1 MNNKEVFEKNNKANY
16 VRNLNTS
23 RANNEAKRL
32 EEKVKSYKN
41 QKKNQQNKN
50 MSSVGSSNGINNSNN
65 DNTTSRIKSAQNKK
79 PQNSQVT
86 NQVAKTGLQTAGV
99 PAGVSDKMV
108 NSKVGQKAI
117 AGLKKKHPGLAA
129 LDALTGGG
137 SKNEETTTG
146 EGMQNFEIPKKVI
159 KWMIIASPAVLTIV
173 IFICLFVTASQI
185 YLNAV
190 TLGNADKL
198 SASEAEEKITDLLEN
213 NSDELDDK
221 IDDLGYGGII
231 YDEKSIFNSKF
242 KESNLVEV
250 ANRKYNEADLSDLND
265 YYSGMSNY
273 LNGEYDIDAVYNFF
287 FKLMY
292 IQKYYKNNYN
302 VEIDLPLLMATLR
315 VGSSDMGKV
324 FSQNI
329 VDYDVSLKDNNPL
342 FAHDY
347 DWSGYITSKTT
358 SKHDIE
364 VLVQKMVTKTESGT
378 YKVDQDAY
386 REFLKEFLEKK
397 YFVNN
402 GESQV
407 GELGINGNKYNSNTT
422 TESIKDG
429 NYVSNV
435 TYTNSNF
442 GEVVYFNQGDYSK
455 YYYSSDPSKP
465 QFGKSVTI
473 KSHGCGPTSLAI
485 VLSSMLGRVVDPIE
499 TTSKV
504 CKAGGCTEDG
514 SIYTGLV
521 KVGREYGLKV
531 TETFDNQTVIDA
543 LSTNNSLVIVLIGP
557 SKFSKS
563 GHYFVLTGIRNDGMV
578 SIADPGFRKTT
589 EQKWFSFNDVVEARQ
604 LRKDRPYMIFSR

>member
-16 VRNLNTS
+16 VQNLNTS
-23 RANNEAKRL
+23 RTNNEVKRL
-32 EEKVKSYKN
+32 QEKVKSYKN
-41 QKKNQQNKN
+41 QKNNGEN
-50 MSSVGSSNGINNSNN
+50 GVMPNVGSSNGIKNN
-65 DNTTSRIKSAQNKK
+65 DNTTSRIRSAQNKK

-86 NQVAKTGLQTAGV
+86 NQLAKTGLQAVGV
-99 PAGVSDKMV
+99 PAGVSDKVV
-108 NSKVGQKAI
+108 NSKLGQKAI
-117 AGLKKKHPGLAA
+117 SGLKKKHPGLAA
-129 LDALTGGG
+129 LDALTGGS
-137 SKNEETTTG
+137 SKNEETTTV

-159 KWMIIASPAVLTIV
+159 KWLIIASPAVLTIV

-198 SASEAEEKITDLLEN
+198 SAAEAEEKITDLLEN
-213 NSDELDDK
+213 NPDKLDEE

-250 ANRKYNEADLSDLND
+250 ANRKYNEAELSDLND

-273 LNGEYDIDAVYNFF
+273 LNGEYDMDVVYNFF

-315 VGSSDMGKV
+315 VESSDMGNV

-407 GELGINGNKYNSNTT
+407 GELGINGNKYNSNAT

-455 YYYSSDPSKP
+455 YYYSSNPSKP
-465 QFGKSVTI
+465 EYSQGGSYATI
-473 KSHGCGPTSLAI
+473 KSHGCGPTALSIVASSLLNKTI
-485 VLSSMLGRVVDPIE
+485 DPIN
-499 TTSKV
+499 TTSKI
-504 CKAGGCTEDG
+504 CSLGGCTSSG
-514 SIYTGLV
+514 STVNGII
-521 KVGREYGLKV
+521 KAAESYGLKV
-531 TETFDNQTVIDA
+531 TLTSKDQEVINF
-543 LSTNNSLVIVLIGP
+543 LNSGKSLVIVLMGP
-557 SKFSKS
+557 GTFTTG
-563 GHYFVLTGIRNDGMV
+563 GHYIVLTGSNTSGQV
-578 SIADPGFRKTT
+578 SVSDPGSRKRTQ
-589 EQKWFSFNDVVEARQ
+589 QKWFSFNTVVEQ
-604 LRKDRPYMIFSR
+604 RKTYASYMIFSR

>member
-32 EEKVKSYKN
+32 QEKVKSYKN

-50 MSSVGSSNGINNSNN
+50 MANMSSSNGINNSNN
-65 DNTTSRIKSAQNKK
+65 DNTISRIKSAQNKK

-99 PAGVSDKMV
+99 PAGVSDKIV

-129 LDALTGGG
+129 LDALTGGS

-213 NSDELDDK
+213 NSDKLDDK
-221 IDDLGYGGII
+221 INDLGYGGII

-473 KSHGCGPTSLAI
+473 KSHGCGPTALSIVASSLLNKTI
-485 VLSSMLGRVVDPIE
+485 DPIQ

-504 CKAGGCTEDG
+504 CSLGGCSSTGSTVDG
-514 SIYTGLV
+514 IIKAAES
-521 KVGREYGLKV
+521 YGLKV
-531 TETFDNQTVIDA
+531 TLTNKNQEVINY
-543 LSTNNSLVIVLIGP
+543 LNSGKSLVIVLMGP
-557 SKFSKS
+557 GTFTTG
-563 GHYFVLTGIRNDGMV
+563 GHYIVLTGSNTSGQV
-578 SIADPGFRKTT
+578 SVSDPGSRRITQ
-589 EQKWFSFNDVVEARQ
+589 QKWFSFNTVVEQKKKAS
-604 LRKDRPYMIFSR
+604 YMIFSR

>member
-1 MNNKEVFEKNNKANY
+1 MNNKDVFEKNNKANY

-32 EEKVKSYKN
+32 QEKVKSYKN

-50 MSSVGSSNGINNSNN
+50 MANMSSSNGINNSNN
-65 DNTTSRIKSAQNKK
+65 DNTISRIKSAQNKK

-99 PAGVSDKMV
+99 PAGVSDKIV

-129 LDALTGGG
+129 LDALTGGS

-213 NSDELDDK
+213 NSDKLDDK
-221 IDDLGYGGII
+221 INDLGYGGII

-473 KSHGCGPTSLAI
+473 KSHGCGPTALSIVASSLLNKTI
-485 VLSSMLGRVVDPIE
+485 DPIQ

-504 CKAGGCTEDG
+504 CSLGGCSSTGSTVDG
-514 SIYTGLV
+514 IIKAAES
-521 KVGREYGLKV
+521 YGLKV
-531 TETFDNQTVIDA
+531 TLTNKNQEVINY
-543 LSTNNSLVIVLIGP
+543 LNSGKSLVIVLMGP
-557 SKFSKS
+557 GTFTTG
-563 GHYFVLTGIRNDGMV
+563 GHYIVLTGSNTSGQV
-578 SIADPGFRKTT
+578 SVSDPGSRRITQ
-589 EQKWFSFNDVVEARQ
+589 QKWFSFNTVVEQKKKAS
-604 LRKDRPYMIFSR
+604 YMIFSR